1 MPSEQDLFARGLCR
15 NKGGTAEKSF
25 SSFVSRWLAE
35 GVFLLE
41 KAGKTDFVGP
51 LKKRIV
57 RKKKSNKERKH
68 HGEEFSQELQSEG
81 FRGPDL

>member
-1 MPSEQDLFARGLCR
+1 MPSEQNLFARGLCR

-35 GVFLLE
+35 GVFIW
-41 KAGKTDFVGP
+41 KMPGKRILRGT

-57 RKKKSNKERKH
+57 KKKKSNKERKH

>member
-1 MPSEQDLFARGLCR
+1 MPSEQNLFARGFVQEQRWYRGKEVFVLCELR
-15 NKGGTAEKSF
+15 
-25 SSFVSRWLAE
+25 LAE
-35 GVFLLE
+35 DVFLLE

>member
-1 MPSEQDLFARGLCR
+1 MPSEQNLFARGSRR

-41 KAGKTDFVGP
+41 KAGKTDFAGTAE
-51 LKKRIV
+51 KEN
-57 RKKKSNKERKH
+57 RKKKEIK
-68 HGEEFSQELQSEG
+68 
-81 FRGPDL
+81 

>member
-1 MPSEQDLFARGLCR
+1 MPSEQNLFARGSRR

-41 KAGKTDFVGP
+41 KAGKTDFAGNAE
-51 LKKRIV
+51 KEN
-57 RKKKSNKERKH
+57 RKKKEIK
-68 HGEEFSQELQSEG
+68 
-81 FRGPDL
+81 